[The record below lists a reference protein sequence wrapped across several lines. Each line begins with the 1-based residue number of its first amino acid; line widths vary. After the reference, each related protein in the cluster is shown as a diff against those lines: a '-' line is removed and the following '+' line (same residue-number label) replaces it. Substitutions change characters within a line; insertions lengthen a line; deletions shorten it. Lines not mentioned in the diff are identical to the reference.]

1 MDMPEQQSAAAGSGK
16 QGFLLQGRW
25 TTSEKTYPL
34 RNPYDGSLLAEVCN
48 ADPSQVEQALAG
60 AAAAFESFRKLSA
73 YTRATILR
81 KLSDLIRQNGARLAE
96 LLAREVGKPLKAAR
110 VEVERATFTFAWAAG
125 EAERMGGE
133 VIRFDLGA
141 NADRRFG
148 LTRWFPRGP
157 VLAITPFNFPLNLAA
172 HKLAPA
178 IAVGNP
184 VILKPPNMGVLTS
197 LALGEL
203 AFEAGLPPEALSVI
217 RCESTVAEE
226 MVRDDRIKVL
236 SFTGSPVVGWALK
249 QKAGKKQVT
258 LELGGNAAVIVD
270 RTADLEFAA
279 KRSVAGAYS
288 YAGQSCISVQRIYV
302 HRSVF
307 DDFLERFL
315 QGTRALKT
323 GDPRDESTDVGPM
336 ITRQAAQQ
344 ALAWT
349 HGAVAAGA
357 RLVLEPQLEGSVL
370 SPGILAEVADSE
382 SICREEIFAPLVV
395 INPYE
400 TAGEALQRV
409 NDSRFGLQAGVF
421 TRDLNLAMRAF
432 EELEV
437 GGVLINEVPTYRLD
451 HMPYG
456 GVKDS
461 GFGREGLK
469 YAIQEMCE
477 LKLLVLNSG
486 ETES

>member
-1 MDMPEQQSAAAGSGK
+1 MLDKQIAAAGTGK
-16 QGFLLQGRW
+16 QGFLLQGKW
-25 TTSEKTYPL
+25 TTSERTYSL
-34 RNPYDGSLLAEVCN
+34 RSPYDGALLAEVCN

-60 AAAAFESFRKLSA
+60 AAAAFVPFRKLTA
-73 YTRATILR
+73 YTRVAILR
-81 KLSDLIRQNGARLAE
+81 RLSDLIRQNGAHLAD
-96 LLAREVGKPLKAAR
+96 LLVREVGKPLKAAR
-110 VEVERATFTFAWAAG
+110 GEVERATFTFAWAAG
-125 EAERMGGE
+125 EVERMGGD
-133 VIRFDLGA
+133 VIRYDLVA

-148 LTRWFPRGP
+148 LTRLFPRGP

-184 VILKPPNMGVLTS
+184 VILKPPSMGVLTS

-203 AFEAGLPPEALSVI
+203 ALEAGLPPEALSVV
-217 RCESTVAEE
+217 RCESTMAEA
-226 MVRDDRIKVL
+226 MVCDDRIKVV
-236 SFTGSPVVGWALK
+236 SFTGSPVVGWGLK
-249 QKAGKKQVT
+249 QKAGKKQVV

-270 RTADLEFAA
+270 RTADIALAA
-279 KRSVAGAYS
+279 KRCVAGAYS
-288 YAGQSCISVQRIYV
+288 YSGQSCISVQRIFA

-307 DDFLERFL
+307 DDFVERFRE
-315 QGTRALKT
+315 GTLALKT
-323 GDPRDESTDVGPM
+323 GDPWDESIDVGPM
-336 ITRQAAQQ
+336 ITAQAAQQ
-344 ALAWT
+344 ALTWT
-349 HGAVAAGA
+349 REAVAAGA
-357 RLVLEPQLEGSVL
+357 RLVLEPKLEGTVL
-370 SPGILAEVADSE
+370 SPGILTDVRDTENICQKEV
-382 SICREEIFAPLVV
+382 FAPLVI
-395 INPYE
+395 INPYD
-400 TAGEALQRV
+400 TAEEALHRV

-421 TRDLNLAMRAF
+421 TRDLGLAMRAF

-477 LKLLVLNSG
+477 LKLLVLNPG
-486 ETES
+486 ETEN